1 MLISYHLM
9 YFFLKMTILNRFP
22 ICKQKIGMC
31 KQANAIQ
38 KKSSNAK
45 EEFFTL
51 MQIMVLFWG
60 QFKFPRG
67 IDYN

>member
-38 KKSSNAK
+38 KKKQQCKGRIFYSNANH
-45 EEFFTL
+45 
-51 MQIMVLFWG
+51 
-60 QFKFPRG
+60 G
-67 IDYN
+67 IILGAV